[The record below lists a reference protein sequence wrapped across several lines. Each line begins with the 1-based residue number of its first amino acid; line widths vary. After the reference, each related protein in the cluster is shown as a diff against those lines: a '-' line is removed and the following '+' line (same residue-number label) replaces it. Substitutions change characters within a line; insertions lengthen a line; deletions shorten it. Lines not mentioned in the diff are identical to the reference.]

1 MENLEE
7 ILQFTATGSYKRK
20 TVYAFADFLGYQPLI
35 ATSPVDI
42 VPNPLTKLEYVQ
54 EYIKNLLIDSMS
66 QMNIISTKQELEG
79 QLQESLVQAETAI
92 KTDVEK
98 YMSVTITTPK

>member
-35 ATSPVDI
+35 ATSPIDI

-66 QMNIISTKQELEG
+66 QMNIISTKQELDE
-79 QLQESLVQAETAI
+79 QFQESLAQAEITI
-92 KTDVEK
+92 KSDVEQ
-98 YMSVTITTPK
+98 YMSVIVTIPE

>member
-35 ATSPVDI
+35 ATSPIDI

-66 QMNIISTKQELEG
+66 QMNIISTKQELDE
-79 QLQESLVQAETAI
+79 QFQESLAQAETTI
-92 KTDVEK
+92 KNDVEQ
-98 YMSVTITTPK
+98 YMSVTITIPE

>member
-7 ILQFTATGSYKRK
+7 ILQFTAIGSYKRK

-54 EYIKNLLIDSMS
+54 EYIKNLLIDNMS
-66 QMNIISTKQELEG
+66 QMNIISTKQELEE
-79 QLQESLVQAETAI
+79 QFQESLAQAEITI
-92 KTDVEK
+92 KNDVEQ
-98 YMSVTITTPK
+98 YMSLTITTTE

>member
-35 ATSPVDI
+35 ATSPIDI

-54 EYIKNLLIDSMS
+54 EYIKNLLIDNMS

-79 QLQESLVQAETAI
+79 QFQESLAQAETTI
-92 KTDVEK
+92 KSDVEQ
-98 YMSVTITTPK
+98 YMSVTITIPE

>member
-7 ILQFTATGSYKRK
+7 ILQFTAIGSYKRK

-35 ATSPVDI
+35 ATSPIDI

-54 EYIKNLLIDSMS
+54 EYIKNLLIDNMS
-66 QMNIISTKQELEG
+66 QMNIISTKQELEE
-79 QLQESLVQAETAI
+79 QFQESLSQAETTI
-92 KTDVEK
+92 KSDVEQ
-98 YMSVTITTPK
+98 YMSVTITIPE